1 MKKQHR
7 KGKVGET
14 VVVAV
19 ESRHY
24 STVNFTVPGTVDAFF
39 ENLEAT
45 LRRYPVLYRVLGC
58 VLLLLLYCTVHGD
71 SPDLMHVVCTCPNT
85 CTALNTCV
93 PGSCMYYLYT
103 YLRMVCSTYE
113 CSTQYL
119 YRYRYTVQVPYSG
132 AGCWQTSVFC
142 QTKLLKTWNR
152 NSVSTSPFT
161 LCPTSCSST
170 IPLFS

>member
-24 STVNFTVPGTVDAFF
+24 STVSFTVPGTVDAFF

-45 LRRYPVLYRVLGC
+45 LRRYPVVLYRVLGC
-58 VLLLLLYCTVHGD
+58 VLLLYCTVPVPGTCTVHGD

-119 YRYRYTVQVPYSG
+119 YRYRYWYRTAVLV
-132 AGCWQTSVFC
+132 AG
-142 QTKLLKTWNR
+142 KLLYSAKPN
-152 NSVSTSPFT
+152 F
-161 LCPTSCSST
+161 
-170 IPLFS
+170 

>member
-1 MKKQHR
+1 MLLH
-7 KGKVGET
+7 VATT
-14 VVVAV
+14 VVQ
-19 ESRHY
+19 Y
-24 STVNFTVPGTVDAFF
+24 
-39 ENLEAT
+39 
-45 LRRYPVLYRVLGC
+45 
-58 VLLLLLYCTVHGD
+58 GD

-152 NSVSTSPFT
+152 NSVCPPHLSPYALLPAVAQFLYSLNYLFSSPFWKT
-161 LCPTSCSST
+161 WNVS
-170 IPLFS
+170 FSLQ